1 MGRKLNP
8 EIALGFLIAT
18 VVWIGV
24 LGWQAS
30 YAPPDSEKRQ
40 CEEAATKPGQK
51 TEGCKTLWERTTSD
65 PVAFF
70 TFWLVVFTGGLTVST
85 VLLWRAGE
93 RQIEFLR
100 ESSAT
105 QTSDMRDSIAA
116 AARSAD
122 AAQKA
127 AEVAEKSLT
136 STERAFVFLKYAYA
150 SPVYNPDKTIT
161 GWDFHILWENAGP
174 TPTQHMISYKNLL
187 QFPGDIPPDFA
198 FPDVV
203 SGSAERVMRETFV
216 GPKATV
222 DAGGQFVP
230 LSILHDV
237 ASGNSRLFGWGWA
250 EYGDVFRKD
259 IRSRS
264 EYCFEIV
271 INGALDQA
279 FGEDVKPPFVFK
291 SAGRHTGSE
300 DECYRRPGD
309 QIPIL
314 RLS

>member
-1 MGRKLNP
+1 MKRLLNP
-8 EIALGFLIAT
+8 EIALGFLIGT
-18 VVWIGV
+18 VLWVAV

-30 YAPPDSEKRQ
+30 YAPTDSEKRQ
-40 CEEAATKPGQK
+40 CEEAAAKSGHK
-51 TEGCKTLWERTTSD
+51 TEECKTLWERTTTD

-70 TFWLVVFTGGLTVST
+70 TFVLSISTIGLWIVT
-85 VLLWRAGE
+85 WRG
-93 RQIEFLR
+93 
-100 ESSAT
+100 SAS
-105 QTSDMRDSIAA
+105 QARDTKRSIAVAQDSA
-116 AARSAD
+116 A

-127 AEVAEKSLT
+127 AEVAERSLT

-150 SPVYNPDKTIT
+150 SPVYNADRTIK

-174 TPTQHMISYKNLL
+174 TPTQHMITYKNLL
-187 QFPGDIPPDFA
+187 QFPGDIPSDFP

-203 SGSAERVMRETFV
+203 SGGAEKTTRKTFV

-222 DAGGQFVP
+222 DAGAQFVP
-230 LSILHDV
+230 LSVLNDA
-237 ASGNSRLFGWGWA
+237 ASGNSKLFCWGWT

-259 IRSRS
+259 ARSRS

-271 INGALDQA
+271 IKGAPNQVP
-279 FGEDVKPPFVFK
+279 GEDIKPPFAFV
-291 SAGRHTGSE
+291 SVGRHTGSE

-309 QIPIL
+309 EIPIL